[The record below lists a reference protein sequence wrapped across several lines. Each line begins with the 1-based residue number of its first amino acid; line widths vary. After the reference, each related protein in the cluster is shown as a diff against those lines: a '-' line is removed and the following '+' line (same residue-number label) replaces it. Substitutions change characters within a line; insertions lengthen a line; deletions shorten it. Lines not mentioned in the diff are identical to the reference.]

1 MPPEQEARTPPEVRT
16 PSGRKLAVVGVIFVA
31 AVAAVVTT
39 GIMSREQADIDLK
52 KWTEEQAIP
61 TVAVSPP
68 GTRKLSPTIV
78 LPGRLEAFSRAP
90 ILARVSGYV
99 KAWHADLG
107 APVKAGQLLAE
118 IEAPELDQQIL
129 QARADLVSAQANA
142 RLAEV
147 TLRRRQT
154 LADAN
159 VISQQNLDERAA
171 DVGSKQAAV
180 KASQANVD
188 RLLAMAAYKNVTAP
202 FDGVVTARDTDV
214 GALITAG
221 AGTPMF
227 VISDIRRLRVYVNV
241 PQSFVPLVRVGARTT
256 ISVPEYPERGF
267 PAVVAASAQAVDVAS
282 GTTRMQL
289 VVDNAEGVLL
299 AGAYANIR
307 IDLSREVQPLH
318 IPASALIVGREGLRV
333 ATVDTGD
340 RVRFRSVTIARDL
353 GQEIEI
359 ATGLSAED
367 RIVVTPPDGLNEG
380 DQVRIVAGPT
390 VAAKPSR

>member
-390 VAAKPSR
+390 VAAKPR